1 MNPRGV
7 QPKPGPF
14 CGLAK
19 AGPDGQNDLI
29 NSIKMRPPQG
39 SRKGIYMRP
48 SLSFQIKP
56 DLPQPL
62 KPLEELAGNLW
73 FSWHAEAV
81 ELFQR
86 LDLETWDRVNHN
98 PMALLNQLSQERLKA
113 LAADS
118 GFLAQLERVA
128 GHLRAYLAAESC
140 PFLGQRAPEKFKI
153 AYFSAEYGLGE
164 CLPIYSGG
172 LGVLSGDHLKSAS
185 DLNLPLVGVGL
196 AYGQGYF
203 TQYLDPD
210 GWQQEEYHP
219 NDFWNLPMQPVQD
232 PAGGEL
238 TIELDIE
245 GRPLAAK
252 AWLVQVGRVPLYLL
266 DANVQSNPPEFKA
279 ITHQLY
285 GGDKLMRIRQ
295 EMLLGI
301 GGVRLLGA
309 LGIQADVFH
318 MNEGHSAFAGLE
330 RISGLRQ
337 EKGLSFEQARELVR
351 ASNCFTTH
359 TPVPAGN
366 DYFDPELVKRHFAAY
381 VTDMGIS
388 LPVLLGYG
396 RVHPHDDG
404 EQFCMTVLALR
415 LSGFAN
421 GVSQLH
427 GRVSRKMW
435 QDVWPQFPLED
446 LPLTHITNG
455 VHIPSWISNDLAYLF
470 DRYLGPAWM
479 EDPDSQ
485 AVWKPLDQV
494 PDAELWRLHQR
505 RRALTVGLVRQLLT
519 GQLSRRGASAEQIGQ
534 AREVLDTEALTLVFA
549 RRFATYKRALLILSD
564 PERLA
569 RLLNHPDRPMQII
582 FAGKAHPK
590 DMEGKEFIRRIFAL
604 TRDERF
610 VGRMVFLEDY
620 DMNVARY
627 LVQGADVWLNTPR
640 RPLEACGTSGM
651 KAAANGALHLSVLDG
666 WWAEGFEPGLGW
678 AIGRGEEYG
687 GGQPG
692 DEVEARALYRLL
704 ENEVQPLFYERG
716 SGGLPRGWIAYM
728 KKSMRTLIPVFNSMR
743 MLEDYVDRAYLP
755 AARRCEDLA
764 ADDFAGA
771 RELGAWVRHLL
782 EHWGQVE
789 VLAVNGPQ
797 EGQLTWGEEIEVKAR
812 VRLGGL
818 QPSDVTCEAYY
829 GRLGPDGEF
838 SQRLTQP
845 LEAAA
850 EHDGVY
856 EFVGRLQARSTGRM
870 GLTVRVVPHHPRLGS
885 KHALG
890 LAAWG

>member
-1 MNPRGV
+1 
-7 QPKPGPF
+7 
-14 CGLAK
+14 
-19 AGPDGQNDLI
+19 
-29 NSIKMRPPQG
+29 
-39 SRKGIYMRP
+39 MRP
-48 SLSFQIKP
+48 SLNFQVKP
-56 DLPQPL
+56 DLPEAL
-62 KPLEELAGNLW
+62 KPLEELATNLW

-86 LDLETWDRVNHN
+86 LDRGLWSRVNHN
-98 PMALLNQLSQERLKA
+98 PVALLNQVGQERLRA
-113 LAADS
+113 LAGDS

-128 GHLRAYLAAESC
+128 GHLRAYLGAEAC
-140 PFLGQRAPEKFKI
+140 PFLGERAPRKFQI
-153 AYFSAEYGLGE
+153 AYFSAEYGLTE
-164 CLPIYSGG
+164 CLAIYSGG

-185 DLNLPLVGVGL
+185 NLNLPLVGIGL

-219 NDFWNLPMQPVQD
+219 NDFWNLPMQPVKD
-232 PAGGEL
+232 EHGEDL
-238 TIELDIE
+238 TIGLDIE
-245 GRPLAAK
+245 GQPLAAK
-252 AWLVQVGRVPLYLL
+252 VWLVKVGRVPLYLL
-266 DANVQSNPPEFKA
+266 DANVASNPPEFKA

-301 GGVRLLGA
+301 GGVRLLEA
-309 LGIQADVFH
+309 LGIEADVFH
-318 MNEGHSAFAGLE
+318 MNEGHSAFASLE
-330 RISGLRQ
+330 RIRLLRQ
-337 EKGLSFEQARELVR
+337 EQGLSFDQARELVR

-366 DYFDPELVKRHFAAY
+366 DYFDPELLKRHFAGY
-381 VTDMGIS
+381 VAEMGIS

-396 RVHPHDDG
+396 RVHPQDQE

-421 GVSQLH
+421 GVSKLH
-427 GRVSRKMW
+427 GQVSRKMW

-455 VHIPSWISNDLAYLF
+455 VHIPSWISNDMAYLF

-485 AVWKPLDQV
+485 AAWGPLDKV
-494 PDAELWRLHQR
+494 PDAELWRVHER
-505 RRALTVGLVRQLLT
+505 RRGMTVGLVRELLT
-519 GQLSRRGASAEQIGQ
+519 NQLSRRGASAEQIGR

-549 RRFATYKRALLILSD
+549 RRFATYKRALLLFSD
-564 PERLA
+564 LDRLA
-569 RLLNHPDRPMQII
+569 RLLGDPRQPVQII

-590 DMEGKEFIRRIFAL
+590 DHEGKEFIRRIFAL
-604 TRDERF
+604 TRDPRF
-610 VGRMVFLEDY
+610 AGRLVFIEDY

-627 LVQGADVWLNTPR
+627 LVQGADVWLNTPQ

-651 KAAANGALHLSVLDG
+651 KAAANGALNLSVLDG
-666 WWAEGFEPGLGW
+666 WWAEGFQPGLGW
-678 AIGRGEEYG
+678 AIGRGEEHES
-687 GGQPG
+687 GQPA

-704 ENEVQPLFYERG
+704 ENEVRPLFYDRD

-728 KKSMRTLIPVFNSMR
+728 KKSMRSLCPMFNSHR
-743 MLEDYVDRAYLP
+743 MLEDYVDLAYLP
-755 AARRCEDLA
+755 AAKRHDNLA
-764 ADDFAGA
+764 GDDFAGA
-771 RELGAWVRHLL
+771 RELGAWVQHIM

-789 VLAVNGPQ
+789 VLEVSSP
-797 EGQLTWGEEIEVKAR
+797 ERGQLTWGQEMEVRAR

-818 QPSDVTCEAYY
+818 QPGDVACDAYY
-829 GRLGPDGEF
+829 GSLGPDGEF
-838 SQRLTQP
+838 NQRLTRP
-845 LEAAA
+845 LEAVG

-856 EFVGRLQARSTGRM
+856 EFRGRLTAESTGRM
-870 GLTVRVVPHHPRLGS
+870 GLTVRVVPLHHRLGS

-890 LAAWG
+890 LAAWGSMS